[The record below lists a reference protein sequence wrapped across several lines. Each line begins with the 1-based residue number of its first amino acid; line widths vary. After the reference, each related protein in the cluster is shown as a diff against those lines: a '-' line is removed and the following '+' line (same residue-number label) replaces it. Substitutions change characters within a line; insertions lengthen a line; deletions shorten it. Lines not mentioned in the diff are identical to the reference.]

1 MRRAWLKKSRSVSAK
16 NCSCARAREA
26 AGWMFR
32 WHWKT
37 NVMAT
42 SDREDLAARC
52 AKNGAKAVFYFWFL
66 RSPFCS
72 RRFVCLIISTFDFM
86 AKASDL
92 DVAYVSKL
100 ARLNLTD
107 EETQL
112 FQKQLADVLKY
123 AEKLREVD
131 VSQVEA
137 AAHAIPIYNVF
148 REDEPRDW
156 FTAQEALS
164 NAPHK
169 ANQLF
174 IVTKVVE

>member
-1 MRRAWLKKSRSVSAK
+1 
-16 NCSCARAREA
+16 
-26 AGWMFR
+26 
-32 WHWKT
+32 
-37 NVMAT
+37 
-42 SDREDLAARC
+42 
-52 AKNGAKAVFYFWFL
+52 
-66 RSPFCS
+66 
-72 RRFVCLIISTFDFM
+72 M

-131 VSQVEA
+131 VSHVEA
-137 AAHAIPIYNVF
+137 AAHAIPIFNVF

-174 IVTKVVE
+174 IVSRIADQARFVDGMFNAALFQQPDQPAIQAIVTWARR

>member
-1 MRRAWLKKSRSVSAK
+1 
-16 NCSCARAREA
+16 
-26 AGWMFR
+26 
-32 WHWKT
+32 
-37 NVMAT
+37 
-42 SDREDLAARC
+42 
-52 AKNGAKAVFYFWFL
+52 
-66 RSPFCS
+66 
-72 RRFVCLIISTFDFM
+72 M
-86 AKASDL
+86 AKATDF

-107 EETQL
+107 EEIQR

-131 VSQVEA
+131 VSNVEA
-137 AAHAIPIYNVF
+137 TAHGVPMFNVF
-148 REDEPRDW
+148 REDEPCDW
-156 FTAQEALS
+156 FTAEEALS